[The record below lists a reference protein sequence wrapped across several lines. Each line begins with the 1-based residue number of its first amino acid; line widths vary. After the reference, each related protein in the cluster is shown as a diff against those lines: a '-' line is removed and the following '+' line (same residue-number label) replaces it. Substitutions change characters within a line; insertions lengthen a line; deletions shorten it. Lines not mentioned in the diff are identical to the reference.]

1 MERKAFQTWLSAI
14 DTLSAAQ
21 KTEVG
26 EVLAGRPIGEAS
38 LAAVE
43 SSVGEN
49 RSCPH
54 CGTPGA
60 VANGKA
66 RGMQRYLCR
75 SCKRTF
81 GAVTGTPLSGLHH
94 KDVWLTFGEC
104 LANGD
109 TVAASAKRCGIAVST
124 AFRWRHRFLAAIETD
139 TEKLRGIVEADET
152 FVLESRKGDR
162 SWSRAKEGK
171 PSAEPP
177 ARKARKRGGKATK
190 RGLSDEQVPVLVA
203 TDRSGATVSAV
214 LPAVNAET
222 LRDVLAPVM
231 DKDALRVTDG
241 GTRYPPCAAVEA
253 SPRNI
258 LPAICAGSISLPFI
272 ETQPHAIASPAPWA
286 ARLQDDQYGARI
298 EHLITP
304 VSAKKRPIQV
314 RGESLVVL
322 NERKLAQRVL
332 WVRVTPSGTL
342 LPAVTRT
349 PKGWSPVCAQL
360 R

>member
-26 EVLAGRPIGEAS
+26 EVLAGRPVGEAS

-203 TDRSGATVSAV
+203 TDRSGATVQRRLAGVQRRDPAGCPCAGHGQGCAAGDRRRYLLSAV
-214 LPAVNAET
+214 CRRHGCQPRGAQPVVRRTRSRGTAYPDRQQPALPSQGVPSQPSMHRDEISCQLSAVI
-222 LRDVLAPVM
+222 PSHCPSS
-231 DKDALRVTDG
+231 K
-241 GTRYPPCAAVEA
+241 
-253 SPRNI
+253 
-258 LPAICAGSISLPFI
+258 
-272 ETQPHAIASPAPWA
+272 
-286 ARLQDDQYGARI
+286 
-298 EHLITP
+298 
-304 VSAKKRPIQV
+304 
-314 RGESLVVL
+314 L
-322 NERKLAQRVL
+322 N
-332 WVRVTPSGTL
+332 PTL
-342 LPAVTRT
+342 LPRQRHGRHDCRMINTNHE
-349 PKGWSPVCAQL
+349 
-360 R
+360 

>member
-21 KTEVG
+21 KAEVG
-26 EVLAGRPIGEAS
+26 EVLAGRPVGEAS

-43 SSVGEN
+43 SSVGED

-109 TVAASAKRCGIAVST
+109 TVAASAERCGIAVST

-139 TEKLRGIVEADET
+139 TEKLWGIVEADET

-171 PSAEPP
+171 PSAQPP

-190 RGLSDEQVPVLVA
+190 RGLSDEPFRRDRQRRRHGCQPRGAQPVVRRTRSRGTAYPDRQQPALPSQGVPSQPSRHRHEISCQLSALVP
-203 TDRSGATVSAV
+203 SHCPSS
-214 LPAVNAET
+214 
-222 LRDVLAPVM
+222 
-231 DKDALRVTDG
+231 K
-241 GTRYPPCAAVEA
+241 
-253 SPRNI
+253 
-258 LPAICAGSISLPFI
+258 
-272 ETQPHAIASPAPWA
+272 
-286 ARLQDDQYGARI
+286 
-298 EHLITP
+298 
-304 VSAKKRPIQV
+304 
-314 RGESLVVL
+314 L
-322 NERKLAQRVL
+322 N
-332 WVRVTPSGTL
+332 PTL
-342 LPAVTRT
+342 LPRQRH
-349 PKGWSPVCAQL
+349 GWYDCMMINTNYE
-360 R
+360 